1 MNTSTDAL
9 SAHSTPYFIWQN
21 DAAKKANGTV
31 DVSESYADP
40 SDFTAMVLKMNNMK
54 VDPYWALK
62 TELLE
67 KVPTINN
74 YKRDENGK
82 LSFIDKNGKN
92 IDEKY
97 LTAEQQKLV
106 KDFKLVQYDITTG
119 KNYLLKTKF
128 FQKVK

>member
-1 MNTSTDAL
+1 M
-9 SAHSTPYFIWQN
+9 
-21 DAAKKANGTV
+21 
-31 DVSESYADP
+31 
-40 SDFTAMVLKMNNMK
+40 MMKMNNMK

-67 KVPTINN
+67 KVPAINN
-74 YKRDENGK
+74 YKRDDDGK
-82 LSFIDKNGKN
+82 ISFIDKSGKS
-92 IDEKY
+92 IDESS
-97 LTAEQQKLV
+97 LTSNQQKLV

>member
-1 MNTSTDAL
+1 MMQ
-9 SAHSTPYFIWQN
+9 P
-21 DAAKKANGTV
+21 KKTNGTV
-31 DVSESYADP
+31 DVSENYADP

-82 LSFIDKNGKN
+82 LSFID
-92 IDEKY
+92 EKS